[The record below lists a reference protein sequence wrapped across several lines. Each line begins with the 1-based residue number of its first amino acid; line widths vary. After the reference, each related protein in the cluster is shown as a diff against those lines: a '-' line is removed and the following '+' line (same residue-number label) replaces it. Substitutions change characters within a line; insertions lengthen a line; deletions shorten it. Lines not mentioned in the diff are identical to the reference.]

1 MKDKIVTL
9 KLEIDIRKMRL
20 ALVGNGYLLEE
31 VEKMTDNEI
40 ITIWRNRFSGV
51 ILESY
56 WKGISLGLYKAIGE

>member
-1 MKDKIVTL
+1 MKDKEITL

-40 ITIWRNRFSGV
+40 ITIWQNRVGGV

-56 WKGISLGLYKAIGE
+56 WKGIRVGLYKAIGE

>member
-1 MKDKIVTL
+1 MKDKVITL
-9 KLEIDIRKMRL
+9 KLDIDIRKMRL

-40 ITIWRNRFSGV
+40 ITIWRDRFGSV